1 MGPDFK
7 SPFPFCSDC
16 ATWHAPGEHMPRWN
30 PYRTTFWYGWLW
42 GASAGLFVGLIVALC
57 VYAK

>member
-1 MGPDFK
+1 MTRRFD
-7 SPFPFCSDC
+7 
-16 ATWHAPGEHMPRWN
+16 
-30 PYRTTFWYGWLW
+30 FWYGWLW